1 MDLTPGEK
9 AVLAQIRVL
18 YKEAGR
24 DQQVKALTMQWPQTH
39 YETYKTGYAGL
50 VEKQLLQGLD
60 AQRFRITDRGLTALG
75 VPVPAPQT
83 HVAAPRRAGAQP
95 IVPEIYR
102 EIAKPRRSVL
112 SRLKGLFG

>member
-24 DQQVKALTMQWPQTH
+24 DQQTKALTMQWPQTH
-39 YETYKTGYAGL
+39 YETYAAGYAGL

-60 AQRFRITDRGLTALG
+60 AQRFRITDRGLSALG
-75 VPVPAPQT
+75 IPVPAPVPQLQ
-83 HVAAPRRAGAQP
+83 AARREKGP
-95 IVPEIYR
+95 VVLEVYR
-102 EIAKPRRSVL
+102 DLSPKPRRTVL

>member
-39 YETYKTGYAGL
+39 YETYCNAYAGL
-50 VEKQLLQGLD
+50 VEKQFLQGLD
-60 AQRFRITDRGLTALG
+60 AQRFRITDRGLSALG
-75 VPVPAPQT
+75 ISVPAPM
-83 HVAAPRRAGAQP
+83 PP
-95 IVPEIYR
+95 IQAHREVRPVEPEIYR
-102 EIAKPRRSVL
+102 DLSPKPRGFL
-112 SRLKGLFG
+112 SRIFRR

>member
-1 MDLTPGEK
+1 MELTPGEK

-39 YETYKTGYAGL
+39 YETYRSGYAGL
-50 VEKQLLQGLD
+50 VEKQLLEGLD
-60 AQRFRITDRGLTALG
+60 AQRFRITDRGLSALG
-75 VPVPAPQT
+75 ISIPAPQV
-83 HVAAPRRAGAQP
+83 HVPAPRRAEPQP

-102 EIAKPRRSVL
+102 DVAKPRRSVL
-112 SRLKGLFG
+112 SRLRGLFG

>member
-24 DQQVKALTMQWPQTH
+24 DQQTKALTMQWPQTH
-39 YETYKTGYAGL
+39 YETYAAGYAGL

-60 AQRFRITDRGLTALG
+60 AQRFRITDLGLNALG
-75 VPVPAPQT
+75 ISAPAPMAQ
-83 HVAAPRRAGAQP
+83 VQAPRKEARP
-95 IVPEIYR
+95 VEVYR
-102 EIAKPRRSVL
+102 DLSPKPRRTVL
-112 SRLKGLFG
+112 SRLRGLFG

>member
-39 YETYKTGYAGL
+39 YETYRAGYASL
-50 VEKQLLQGLD
+50 VEKDLLQCLD
-60 AQRFRITDRGLTALG
+60 AQRFRITDRGLSALG
-75 VPVPAPQT
+75 ISVPAPLPQ
-83 HVAAPRRAGAQP
+83 VQVSRKEVRP
-95 IVPEIYR
+95 VEVYR
-102 EIAKPRRSVL
+102 DLSPKPRRSVL
-112 SRLKGLFG
+112 SRLRGLFG